1 MTVSLVSRFDTIL
14 TMPTTA
20 TITEADILSEVLAA
34 DEGDLSPDVAQ
45 SVLRWK
51 FSSRS
56 VKKINQLAQRNQRG
70 KITATEREVLER
82 YLRVGGLLNLL
93 QAKARLS
100 LRQAKG
106 SDK

>member
-1 MTVSLVSRFDTIL
+1 MAVLIVLKIDTIL
-14 TMPTTA
+14 VMSTTA

-51 FSSRS
+51 FASRS

-70 KITATEREVLER
+70 TITAVEREVLER

-106 SDK
+106 ADK

>member
-1 MTVSLVSRFDTIL
+1 
-14 TMPTTA
+14 MPTTT

-34 DEGDLSPDVAQ
+34 DEGDLTPDVAH

-51 FSSRS
+51 FSGRS

-70 KITATEREVLER
+70 TITAVEREVLER

-100 LRQAKG
+100 LQQASG
-106 SDK
+106 ADK